1 MGYHARVIP
10 SNLDDA
16 RRGYADIW
24 QTNPPDALFLVPT
37 ILALAG
43 ILVWQQRKEER
54 LRTAL
59 AIYKS
64 RSMTESSLGLRG
76 GAPTLDWPDLTP
88 LTAVIEQIKLC
99 TQTGRP
105 TFPLGIPVAVDL
117 VGLGAGRQV
126 VELTGPTAPVE
137 PGPLTGAK
145 APVEVLEPL
154 GIAFQGKGRD
164 HRDHIGTA
172 GG

>member
-1 MGYHARVIP
+1 MTIFQAMLEVSGIPTRVIP

-64 RSMTESSLGLRG
+64 RS
-76 GAPTLDWPDLTP
+76 
-88 LTAVIEQIKLC
+88 
-99 TQTGRP
+99 
-105 TFPLGIPVAVDL
+105 
-117 VGLGAGRQV
+117 
-126 VELTGPTAPVE
+126 
-137 PGPLTGAK
+137 
-145 APVEVLEPL
+145 
-154 GIAFQGKGRD
+154 
-164 HRDHIGTA
+164 
-172 GG
+172 